1 MADRF
6 ETDTDALGNLLAV
19 VNERLVPEG
28 SFKTQ
33 LTEVLS
39 SIKKKGLRALIEVCV
54 PSGAGVA
61 QYGESSDGEPLL
73 RSSSDGQTGVVD
85 TRVSWWLDDATTGG
99 ASRAAAHKLTDTV
112 FQIIKAHWGDRD
124 QLSLLPRATSGS
136 NKNRF
141 EKALAQQC
149 RETGVATGAFLDL
162 DEFKKVNTE
171 YSYEIGSSVIGEFA
185 QRLRRSFGDDSIIIH
200 QGGDEF
206 VLVVPDDQP
215 SNALYRLHQFRQR
228 VAAEPFQKLGRSN
241 TCTIAVV
248 GYPDLGVDDIGA
260 DGWVVA
266 FLSAFQSVTASKP
279 GRNMLLFPSVERATM
294 VPKLQR
300 SDLAK
305 VALLARADAV
315 GPWAWPYAF
324 DSAAIRAL
332 EDDLTNCA
340 LDSLAPTVAEHSR
353 SMNLQVGVTLRS
365 GTAANRAWSP
375 AVRQAA
381 IVLASC
387 LRSAYRGGQCLAP
400 GSRVYL
406 GPSATRSVLE
416 LRICQAEDK
425 PDKPLATVPLVV
437 DVEFDADVGQVAAGA
452 VWVREP
458 LADGVGIVRFG
469 DELGR
474 LTSPYAVI
482 EVGDDRV
489 DDAVAAASATVI
501 RVDSRPVTGGG
512 LPDFWQSNVAR
523 VITAALENPGIG
535 TILLSGDRAHVEQ
548 TLRFLDERNRCV
560 PVERGL
566 ASRLGLEEAD
576 LDAFGARGIRIVDV
590 PSGKNDG
597 ALEAALA
604 VLNSASGAELRS
616 QQIGEARKRA
626 RRIRLPEPSIGALGI
641 RDGLRLRTLAD
652 AYPTVIQLLR
662 TQKGAAQRD
671 RSDRWFVEL
680 PAFKLTLEQPEA
692 DMIPEFWS
700 DEAGRLELENYYRR
714 VFEARDGLF
723 GARLRGWS
731 ALKGDSA
738 GIDQVAQAEEA
749 IARAREENF
758 ADRRILL
765 TVGSPTIDGSNPLG
779 LTAVHLLPRAVDSK
793 WQVDAV
799 WVWRSVE
806 ALVGFP
812 FSAYGSIQQS
822 VRVIES
828 VNTKLAKTRH
838 SPISLGSVTY
848 LALSLHMYVGDD
860 GDDEI
865 ARAVL
870 VGALA

>member
-1 MADRF
+1 MTDRF
-6 ETDTDALGNLLAV
+6 RTDTDALENLLAA
-19 VNERLVPEG
+19 VNEQLVSEG
-28 SFKTQ
+28 SFRTQ

-39 SIKKKGLRALIEVCV
+39 IIKKGGLGALIEVKD
-54 PSGAGVA
+54 PSGASVA
-61 QYGESSDGEPLL
+61 QYGESSNGEPSL
-73 RSSSDGQTGVVD
+73 RSSSQGQTGIVD
-85 TRVSWWLDDATTGG
+85 TSVSWWLDDTTSGG
-99 ASRAAAHKLTDTV
+99 AWRAVAGKLTDTV
-112 FQIIKAHWGDRD
+112 FQIIKAYWGDRD
-124 QLSLLPRATSGS
+124 RLSLLPRATSGL
-136 NKNRF
+136 NNNRF

-149 RETGVATGAFLDL
+149 LETGVATGAFLDL
-162 DEFKKVNTE
+162 DEFKKVNSE
-171 YSYEIGSSVIGEFA
+171 YSYEIGDAVIGEFA

-206 VLVVPDDQP
+206 VLVVPDNQL
-215 SNALYRLHQFRQR
+215 SNALYRLNKFRQR
-228 VAAEPFQKLGRSN
+228 VAAEPFQKLGRPN

-260 DGWVVA
+260 DGWVGA
-266 FLSAFQSVTASKP
+266 FLLAFQSVTTSKP
-279 GRNMLLFPSVERATM
+279 DRNMLLFPSVEGATI
-294 VPKLQR
+294 VRRLQR

-315 GPWAWPYAF
+315 GPSAWPDAF

-332 EDDLTNCA
+332 EDELANCE
-340 LDSLAPTVAEHSR
+340 LHSLASIVAEHSR
-353 SMNLQVGVTLRS
+353 SMNLHVGVMLRS
-365 GTAANRAWSP
+365 GGTDAKGACSP

-400 GSRVYL
+400 GSQLYL

-416 LRICQAEDK
+416 LRICHAEA
-425 PDKPLATVPLVV
+425 KPLATVPLML
-437 DVEFDADVGQVAAGA
+437 DVEFDDDVGEVAAGP
-452 VWVREP
+452 VWIREP
-458 LADGVGIVRFG
+458 LADGTGIVRSG

-482 EVGDDRV
+482 EVGDERV
-489 DDAVAAASATVI
+489 DAAVAAASATVI

-523 VITAALENPGIG
+523 VITATLENPGIG
-535 TILLSGDRAHVEQ
+535 TILLSGDPAHVEQ
-548 TLRFLDERNRCV
+548 TVRFLDDRKHRV
-560 PVERGL
+560 SVERGL

-576 LDAFGARGIRIVDV
+576 ISDFGAKEIRIVNV

-597 ALEAALA
+597 ALEAALDI
-604 VLNSASGAELRS
+604 LNSASGAERRS
-616 QQIGEARKRA
+616 QQTGDARQRA
-626 RRIRLPEPSIGALGI
+626 RRIRLPEPSSGALGI

-662 TQKGAAQRD
+662 SQEGATQRD
-671 RSDRWFVEL
+671 RSDRRFVEL

-700 DEAGRLELENYYRR
+700 DQAGRLELKSYYQR

-738 GIDQVAQAEEA
+738 GIDQVAQAEKA

-779 LTAVHLLPRAVDSK
+779 LTAVHLLPRTVDSK

-812 FSAYGSIQQS
+812 FSAYGSIRQS

-828 VNTKLAKTRH
+828 VNTRLAKTRH
-838 SPISLGSVTY
+838 SPILLGSVTY

>member
-1 MADRF
+1 MTDRF
-6 ETDTDALGNLLAV
+6 RTDTDALENLLAA
-19 VNERLVPEG
+19 VNKQLVSEG
-28 SFKTQ
+28 SFRTQ

-39 SIKKKGLRALIEVCV
+39 IIKKRGLGALIEVKD
-54 PSGAGVA
+54 PSGASVA
-61 QYGESSDGEPLL
+61 QYGESSNGEPSL
-73 RSSSDGQTGVVD
+73 RSSSHEQIGIVNT
-85 TRVSWWLDDATTGG
+85 TVSWWLDDTITGG
-99 ASRAAAHKLTDTV
+99 AWRAAAEKLTDTI
-112 FQIIKAHWGDRD
+112 FQIIRAHWGDRD

-149 RETGVATGAFLDL
+149 IETGVATGAFLDL
-162 DEFKKVNTE
+162 DEFKKVNTD
-171 YSYEIGSSVIGEFA
+171 YSYEIGTAVIGEFA

-206 VLVVPDDQP
+206 VLVVLDDQP
-215 SNALYRLHQFRQR
+215 SNALYRLNQFRQR
-228 VAAEPFQKLGRSN
+228 VAAEPFQDLDRSI

-260 DGWVVA
+260 DGWVGA
-266 FLSAFQSVTASKP
+266 FLSAFRSVTASKP
-279 GRNMLLFPSVERATM
+279 DRNMLLFPSVEQATM
-294 VPKLQR
+294 VPRLQR

-305 VALLARADAV
+305 VALLARADTV
-315 GPWAWPYAF
+315 GPRAWPYAF

-332 EDDLTNCA
+332 ENDLTNCE
-340 LDSLAPTVAEHSR
+340 LHSLAPIVAEHSR

-365 GTAANRAWSP
+365 GETATNRAWSP

-400 GSRVYL
+400 GSQLYL
-406 GPSATRSVLE
+406 GPSATGSVLE
-416 LRICQAEDK
+416 LRICHAKAE
-425 PDKPLATVPLVV
+425 PPATVPLML
-437 DVEFDADVGQVAAGA
+437 DVEFDDDVGEVAAGP
-452 VWVREP
+452 VWIREP
-458 LADGVGIVRFG
+458 LADGTGIVRPG

-482 EVGDDRV
+482 EVGDERV
-489 DDAVAAASATVI
+489 DAAVAAASATVI

-523 VITAALENPGIG
+523 VITATLENPGIG
-535 TILLSGDRAHVEQ
+535 TILLSGDLAHVEQ
-548 TLRFLDERNRCV
+548 TVRFLNDRKHRV
-560 PVERGL
+560 SVERGL

-576 LDAFGARGIRIVDV
+576 ISEFDAKEIRIVNV

-597 ALEAALA
+597 VLEAALDI
-604 VLNSASGAELRS
+604 VNSASGAERRS
-616 QQIGEARKRA
+616 QQTGEARQRA
-626 RRIRLPEPSIGALGI
+626 SRIWLPEPSSGALKI

-662 TQKGAAQRD
+662 TQEGAAQRD
-671 RSDRWFVEL
+671 RSDRRFVEL

-700 DEAGRLELENYYRR
+700 DETGRLELESYYQR

-723 GARLRGWS
+723 GARLRGWN
-731 ALKGDSA
+731 ALKGNSA

-749 IARAREENF
+749 IARAREAGF

-779 LTAVHLLPRAVDSK
+779 LTAVHLLPREVDSK
-793 WQVDAV
+793 WRVDAV

-828 VNTKLAKTRH
+828 VNTRLAQTHRL
-838 SPISLGSVTY
+838 PISLGSVTY

>member
-6 ETDTDALGNLLAV
+6 ETDTDALGNLLVV

-39 SIKKKGLRALIEVCV
+39 SIKEKGLRALIEVCV

-73 RSSSDGQTGVVD
+73 RSSSNGQTGVVD

-162 DEFKKVNTE
+162 DEFKKVNTD
-171 YSYEIGSSVIGEFA
+171 YSYEIGSAVIGEFA
-185 QRLRRSFGDDSIIIH
+185 QRLRWSFGDDSIIIH

-206 VLVVPDDQP
+206 VLVVLDEQP
-215 SNALYRLHQFRQR
+215 SNALYRLNQFRQR
-228 VAAEPFQKLGRSN
+228 VAAKPFQELDRSI

-260 DGWVVA
+260 DGWVGA

-279 GRNMLLFPSVERATM
+279 DRNMLLFPSVEQATM
-294 VPKLQR
+294 VPRLQH

-305 VALLARADAV
+305 VALLARAEAV
-315 GPWAWPYAF
+315 GPRAWPYAF

-332 EDDLTNCA
+332 EDDLTNCK
-340 LDSLAPTVAEHSR
+340 LDSLAPIVAEHSR
-353 SMNLQVGVTLRS
+353 SMNLHVGVTLRS
-365 GTAANRAWSP
+365 GETAANRALSP

-387 LRSAYRGGQCLAP
+387 LRSAYRGGQCLAS
-400 GSRVYL
+400 GSQLYL
-406 GPSATRSVLE
+406 GPSETRSVLE
-416 LRICQAEDK
+416 LRICHAE
-425 PDKPLATVPLVV
+425 DKPLATVPLMV
-437 DVEFDADVGQVAAGA
+437 DVEFDNDVSQVAAGP

-458 LADGVGIVRFG
+458 VADGVGIVRPG

-489 DDAVAAASATVI
+489 DAAVAAASATVI

-535 TILLSGDRAHVEQ
+535 TILLSGDRAHVQQ
-548 TLRFLDERNRCV
+548 TLRFLDERNHRV

-576 LDAFGARGIRIVDV
+576 LGAFGARRIRIVSV
-590 PSGKNDG
+590 PSGKNDD

-604 VLNSASGAELRS
+604 ILNSAGEAKPRS
-616 QQIGEARKRA
+616 QQIGEARQRA
-626 RRIRLPEPSIGALGI
+626 RRIQLPEPTSGALGI
-641 RDGLRLRTLAD
+641 WDGLRLRTLAD

-662 TQKGAAQRD
+662 TQKEAAQRD
-671 RSDRWFVEL
+671 RSDRRFVEL
-680 PAFKLTLEQPEA
+680 PAFKLTLEQPES

-700 DEAGRLELENYYRR
+700 DAAGRLELKSYYQR

-738 GIDQVAQAEEA
+738 GIDQIAQAEEA
-749 IARAREENF
+749 IARARVENF

-765 TVGSPTIDGSNPLG
+765 TVGSPTIDRSSPLG
-779 LTAVHLLPRAVDSK
+779 LTAVHLLPRTVDSK

-812 FSAYGSIQQS
+812 FSAYGAIQQS

-828 VNTKLAKTRH
+828 VNTRLAKTRH